1 MDFKGIKASEKFTM
15 SAKISKN
22 CLKSEAKRITSDLV
36 DRNFQWNSLKKN
48 KGKKGQIIVE

>member
-22 CLKSEAKRITSDLV
+22 CLKFEAKRITSDLF
-36 DRNFQWNSLKKN
+36 DRNFQWNSLNRK
-48 KGKKGQIIVE
+48 KKGQITVE